1 MEPKANVFQLSVM
14 KEGGQAPN
22 PRLLHP
28 AEPGRSSMHRGQ
40 ETLHE
45 QHQPDFPDPG
55 DALLKRGPWLC
66 PLNES
71 PHSLRRNPLFKLW
84 CSNPSQ
90 LSSCLCLPPPP
101 FCPSKDFSRCDE
113 FGHQVLLAGA
123 TPDLGQGDGDCHG
136 HGDSSD
142 SPP

>member
-1 MEPKANVFQLSVM
+1 M

-22 PRLLHP
+22 PRLLHL

-40 ETLHE
+40 KTLYE
-45 QHQPDFPDPG
+45 QRQPDFPDPG
-55 DALLKRGPWLC
+55 DALLRGGPWLC

-71 PHSLRRNPLFKLW
+71 PHSLRPNPLFKPW

-90 LSSCLCLPPPP
+90 LSSRLCLHSRPL
-101 FCPSKDFSRCDE
+101 FYPSRDFSRCDE
-113 FGHQVLLAGA
+113 FSHQTLLAGA
-123 TPDLGQGDGDCHG
+123 IPDLGQGDRGYHG

-142 SPP
+142 SPPPQTLGGM